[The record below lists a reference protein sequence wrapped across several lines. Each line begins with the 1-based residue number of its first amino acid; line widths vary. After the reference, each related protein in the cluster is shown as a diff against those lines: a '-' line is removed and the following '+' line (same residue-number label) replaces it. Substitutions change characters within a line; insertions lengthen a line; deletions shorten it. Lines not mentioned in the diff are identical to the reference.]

1 MLIEPSRSYDIIGD
15 LHGCA
20 DSLVELLQLLGYRRK
35 AGVWQH
41 SSRQAL
47 FLGDII
53 DRGAQIRET
62 LEIVYRMVEAGH
74 AHCIMGN
81 HEYYALAWHMSA
93 PNETE
98 QLFVRDHN
106 QRHARLWQETA
117 EEFAQHPQEW
127 HDYLDWFAQLPLYLD
142 GERFRLV
149 HAYWD
154 NRLIKQVE
162 QLFAGGR
169 VTREFIQQ
177 SAIKDSFA
185 YQVFNRLL
193 RGINLPLPDGVTVQ
207 GSDGLLRRT
216 FRAKFWPETQTAKTY
231 ADFAFQ
237 PDPIPEQ
244 IALKPLPKDLLQ
256 QVEQHSNEQPILFVG
271 HYWCKGQ
278 PGYIQPN
285 LACLDYSAVNS
296 GKLVAYR
303 LDQETQLDASKFVWV
318 KGGL

>member
-1 MLIEPSRSYDIIGD
+1 MLIDPKRNYDVIGD

-20 DSLVELLQLLGYRRK
+20 SSLVQLLELLGYSRK
-35 AGVWQH
+35 SGVWQH
-41 SSRQAL
+41 PSRQAL

-53 DRGAQIRET
+53 DRGTQIRET
-62 LEIVYRMVEAGH
+62 LDIVYRMVAAGH

-93 PNETE
+93 PKETQ

-127 HDYLDWFAQLPLYLD
+127 SDYLDWFAQLPLYLD

-154 NRLIKQVE
+154 DALIKQVE
-162 QLFAGGR
+162 QQFAGGR
-169 VTREFIQQ
+169 VSREFIQQ
-177 SAIKDSFA
+177 SAIRDGFS

-207 GSDGLLRRT
+207 GSDGLQRRT
-216 FRAKFWPETQTAKTY
+216 FRAKFWPEEQMAKTY

-244 IALKPLPKDLLQ
+244 VALKPLPKDLLQ
-256 QVEQHSNEQPILFVG
+256 QVEQHSSEQPILFVG
-271 HYWCKGQ
+271 HYWCKGE
-278 PGYIQPN
+278 PSYIQPN